1 MAAEVFKHENYNDRV
16 DIYALGMIMFYL
28 FHGEP
33 PFQGM
38 PPIEAAK
45 AAALRNLRPVLSPK
59 LPKTLKKLIQACW
72 HPEPTNRP
80 SAREVCDTLEEL
92 FPLTDPL
99 VADLLGEGCKC
110 STM

>member
-1 MAAEVFKHENYNDRV
+1 MFRHEQYNDRV

-45 AAALRNLRPVLSPK
+45 AAALKNLRPVLSPK
-59 LPKTLKKLIQACW
+59 LPPELRRLISTCW
-72 HPEPTNRP
+72 HPSPASRP
-80 SAREVCDTLEEL
+80 SAREVCDALEGL
-92 FPLTDPL
+92 FPQVDPL
-99 VADLLGEGCKC
+99 VEELIATPFCRC
-110 STM
+110 AIA